1 MKLNL
6 QGDLGIIGTEEGK
19 VHVWDLK
26 KTTQLD
32 SFFFDKES
40 VPEKRKLNEKIRS
53 INFTVDERYVVINN
67 KTQIAYYTT
76 QYLREIK
83 SSSAYK
89 DLEIEIQ
96 NQEGKKSSVL
106 DETCTTQP
114 HNFFKDSGFNLLTN
128 IATTENKIAVV
139 QVVKDLLACIR
150 DLN

>member
-6 QGDLGIIGTEEGK
+6 HGDLGIVGTEEGK

-26 KTTQLD
+26 KSTQLD
-32 SFFFDKES
+32 SFYFDKDS
-40 VPEKRKLNEKIRS
+40 VAEKKKVNDKITS
-53 INFTVDERYVVINN
+53 INFTVDERFVVINN

-96 NQEGKKSSVL
+96 SEEGKKSSL
-106 DETCTTQP
+106 DETCSTEP
-114 HNFFKDSGFNLLTN
+114 LNFFKDSNFNLLGN
-128 IATTENKIAVV
+128 VATTENKIAVV
-139 QVVKDLLACIR
+139 QIVKDVLACVR